1 MMTALERRAALL
13 QRITIDPA
21 VQHGQPCIRGTRT
34 PVHVIVET
42 VALGATFAEVRRQY
56 PPLTD
61 DDIRAALLHAARMT
75 NEEITTLAAQP
86 A

>member
-1 MMTALERRAALL
+1 MEQRMNRAQLLERIVA
-13 QRITIDPA
+13 DPA

-42 VALGATFAEVRRQY
+42 IALGATFDEVKRQY
-56 PPLTD
+56 PPLID
-61 DDIRAALLHAARMT
+61 DDISAALLYAARTT
-75 NEEITTLAAQP
+75 NEEISTLAAQP

>member
-1 MMTALERRAALL
+1 MTPIARRRELL
-13 QRITIDPA
+13 NRITVDPA

-42 VALGATFAEVRRQY
+42 IALGATFDEAKRQY

-61 DDIRAALLHAARMT
+61 DDIRAALLYAARTT
-75 NEEITTLAAQP
+75 NEEVSMLIAQP
-86 A
+86 V